1 MKNIL
6 LYLSIIMSMLM
17 TACSNE
23 DMNVPAPKEVETE
36 KECTYTFEVKVPD
49 MTSTSRAL
57 TGDASDIQTFKLLV
71 FDADTEA
78 YLYERTATLTEV
90 NEDGGEFT
98 VNLIS
103 TDEPRIIH
111 FVATHAE
118 SLNVPYQM
126 TEFAVLSQLHVS
138 DNDAYWQRKE
148 FRSIKEDTQL
158 SPANDPIVMVRNV
171 ARITVKSESGINL
184 QGFALGNTPSHGSV
198 APYYMQADDEG
209 NYFPNYITTN
219 GVNSYDALV
228 NAGYTGVPYRG
239 TLSDAP
245 SASDFNKE
253 PKYMY
258 ERTQEENPAYV
269 IVKINNKY
277 HKLDILRKN
286 ETTGTNEYYKIFRN
300 FSYDITITGMDNSAA
315 GYNTPADAAAN
326 VASNNLTV
334 SMELKDLTNI
344 AYGDERLFVSKTEVV
359 WTTDEDLTFKFKYTV
374 DGEEANDE
382 VKFFF
387 GDAKTT
393 QGDVYDGKGYE
404 VSKNVD
410 SDGYSTITI
419 PTTGLVERPAW
430 KEQEVLVT
438 AGSLSRTVNLI
449 LIEPYQLTNVRCNP
463 ETVSSSLNQEVNVYF
478 TLPNGL
484 PESIFPLTFILAP
497 EAHSITPTGGDMPV
511 VSLLN
516 HSNTTLQGV
525 KYGFEKVIEWEDY
538 DASNGTTVT
547 CAFKTNM
554 EASATDI
561 HIYNEY
567 FEFTKTSFANS
578 SSGGGW
584 WW

>member
-23 DMNVPAPKEVETE
+23 DMNVPTPKEVETD
-36 KECTYTFEVKVPD
+36 KECTFTFEVKVPD

-57 TGDASDIQTFKLLV
+57 TGDASDIRTFKLLV

-78 YLYERTATLTEV
+78 YLYERTATLQNVTST
-90 NEDGGEFT
+90 GGQFT

-111 FVATHAE
+111 FVATHAA
-118 SLNVPYQM
+118 SLTVPYQM
-126 TEFAVLSQLHVS
+126 TEFTVLSELHVEN
-138 DNDAYWQRKE
+138 DDAYWQRKE
-148 FRSIKEDTQL
+148 FSSIKTDTQL

-171 ARITVKSESGINL
+171 ARITVKSNVSGF

-198 APYYMQADDEG
+198 APYYMQEDNNG
-209 NYFPNYITTN
+209 NYFPNYVTAN
-219 GVNSYDALV
+219 GADSYNALL

-239 TLSDAP
+239 TLSGAP
-245 SASDFNKE
+245 SEGDFSTSA
-253 PKYMY
+253 KYMY

-269 IVKINNKY
+269 IVNINNKY
-277 HKLDILRKN
+277 HKLDILHLN
-286 ETTGTNEYYKIFRN
+286 ETTGANEYYKIFRN

-315 GYNTPADAAAN
+315 GYDTPAEAAEA
-326 VASNNLTV
+326 VASNNLTI

-359 WTTDEDLTFKFKYTV
+359 WTTNEDLTFKFKYTV
-374 DGEEANDE
+374 DGAESNDE
-382 VKFFF
+382 VEFFF

-393 QGDVYDGKGYE
+393 QGDVYEGTGLSISTSTDAE
-404 VSKNVD
+404 
-410 SDGYSTITI
+410 GYSTITI
-419 PTTGLVERPAW
+419 PTTDLVNRPNW
-430 KEQEVLVT
+430 KEQEVLVK
-438 AGSLSRTVNLI
+438 AGSLSRNVNLI
-449 LIEPYQLTNVRCNP
+449 LIQPYQFTDVTCPAR
-463 ETVSSSLNQEVNVYF
+463 VNNTLGTSVDISF
-478 TLPNGL
+478 TLPAGL

-516 HSNTTLQGV
+516 HSNTNLENA

-538 DASNGTTVT
+538 NADNGTEVT
-547 CAFKTNM
+547 CAFKTSVA
-554 EASATDI
+554 ASATDI
-561 HIYNEY
+561 YIYNEY
-567 FEFTKTSFANS
+567 FEFITENFTN
-578 SSGGGW
+578 
-584 WW
+584 